1 MRSGACGSRT
11 RAQITGPRCCCF
23 KGSSATDNCSRTRL
37 RTGSS
42 RWPSGQFFY
51 LVIFLLMTI
60 GIAVPLLVA
69 RAFAPEH
76 VVIFIEWWE
85 IALFAVF
92 WGLET
97 RRVARLRANTVKK
110 RHPDRGPLKEP
121 HRIMVGEQSTK
132 GRVSEKTEA
141 LDAEQEPR
149 RAQQEPP
156 LTTLA
161 QVGSADPSARSS
173 GTKRLRFKSRHRLS
187 RYPVPPPPVA
197 LDHSGPP
204 H

>member
-1 MRSGACGSRT
+1 MIASLGVAVLTNTWPFFMFR
-11 RAQITGPRCCCF
+11 
-23 KGSSATDNCSRTRL
+23 DL
-37 RTGSS
+37 
-42 RWPSGQFFY
+42 WPSGRFFS
-51 LVIFLLMTI
+51 LVIFLLMSF
-60 GIAVPLLVA
+60 GILVPVLVA
-69 RAFAPEH
+69 GVFAPDH

-121 HRIMVGEQSTK
+121 HRIMVGEQPIK

-149 RAQQEPP
+149 RAQQERP
-156 LTTLA
+156 
-161 QVGSADPSARSS
+161 VDHSRSCGRKRSS
-173 GTKRLRFKSRHRLS
+173 CSEAGSESSRCARGGCNSANRWHIAAK
-187 RYPVPPPPVA
+187 VPTAKV
-197 LDHSGPP
+197 SV
-204 H
+204 